1 MADDRQ
7 KAVATAN
14 AYHQGNI
21 AGLDQA
27 ETRRLVAST
36 VLTESSGGDLAVTN
50 RQGYV
55 GRYQAGAGW
64 LVEAGYV
71 DRQKYDQAFKASG
84 ARTEWEWATTGG
96 MTRFLRDDGN
106 WKDGL
111 SLDKYKASADLQD
124 KAFKTNSDKL
134 YAHAVR
140 DHLLDANS
148 PAERVAGFL
157 KASHLGGYGAGKAV
171 LEGRPVHADANG
183 TTPYKYYNDIARNGD
198 GLDQLM
204 ARGGRDHATPARA
217 PDAQT
222 PTPARTAEA
231 PAPFAASA
239 FLRQQTPEVRAYL
252 DLVAWKE
259 VGHSLNADGSP
270 SGYRERNGVAGSRG
284 LMPESAIADNGTLP
298 RDELRYNVGR
308 YQMKLVDVEDMR
320 NRYDRKIDDF
330 SPESQ
335 DRIAVAKM
343 RDRGVMRELEQGDI
357 RGAIERGGKEW
368 ASLPGSPYG
377 QVQRGYTVDKA
388 VDYYEQRLA
397 FHRALDRGQP
407 PPAQAETPAASRDP
421 MADGVLKHG
430 ERGDAVKHLQEALNK
445 AGIRDDKGQPLPTT
459 GYYGDMTEA
468 AVRKYQTQHGLDV
481 DGKAGRDTLGSLGLA
496 QKPGQERAP
505 TPAQPAHPQET
516 QPPAQPPQ
524 QQPQPQPA
532 PQPPQPQAPAQS
544 GETPPA
550 PRSDTGATAPP
561 KPDAPKPDAPAQ
573 GGGQPSI
580 ADPKHPDH
588 RLYEQ
593 AMANLQQLGP
603 SGGFKSQDELTKAA
617 AAVAADAKASGL
629 GSIDHVAKANTPNG
643 QTLLIA
649 VEGNPTNPASKN
661 SYIDYT
667 QATTQ
672 TVAQSSRMAEAVKP
686 VEAQVAQEQ
695 ARSVSGR

>member
-7 KAVATAN
+7 QAVATAN
-14 AYHQGNI
+14 AYHQGDI
-21 AGLDQA
+21 AGLDTA
-27 ETRRLVAST
+27 ATRRLVAST
-36 VLTESSGGDLAVTN
+36 VLTESSGGDLSVTN
-50 RQGYV
+50 AQGYV

-71 DRQKYDQAFKASG
+71 NRERYDQAFKASG
-84 ARTEWEWATTGG
+84 ARSEWDWAVSGG
-96 MTRFLRDDGN
+96 MTGFLRDDRN
-106 WKDGL
+106 WNDGL
-111 SLDKYKASADLQD
+111 TLDKYKASADLQD
-124 KAFKTNSDKL
+124 RAFKTNSDKL

-140 DHLLDANS
+140 DHLLDADS

-157 KASHLGGYGAGKAV
+157 KASHLGGYGAGRAV
-171 LEGRPVHADANG
+171 LEGRPVRADANG
-183 TTPYKYYNDIARNGD
+183 TTPYQYYNDIARNAD
-198 GLDQLM
+198 GLDRFLPH
-204 ARGGRDHATPARA
+204 GGRDHAVAPVTATPTAATPA
-217 PDAQT
+217 P
-222 PTPARTAEA
+222 

-239 FLRQQTPEVRAYL
+239 FFRQQTPETRAYL

-270 SGYRERNGVAGSRG
+270 SGYRERNGVPGSRG
-284 LMPESAIADNGTLP
+284 LMPESAVADNGTLP

-320 NRYDRKIDDF
+320 DRYDRRIDDF

-377 QVQRGYTVDKA
+377 QVQRGYTVEQA
-388 VDYYEQRLA
+388 VDYYNQRLA

-407 PPAQAETPAASRDP
+407 PPAHSETPTPSRDP

-459 GYYGDMTEA
+459 GYYGDLTEA
-468 AVRKYQTQHGLDV
+468 AVRKYQTQHGLEV
-481 DGKAGRDTLGSLGLA
+481 DGKAGRDTLGALGLGPA
-496 QKPGQERAP
+496 RTAP
-505 TPAQPAHPQET
+505 TDAQPAPAGPQTAPSASHPAPPKTDDSAPASQKT
-516 QPPAQPPQ
+516 APPAQ
-524 QQPQPQPA
+524 
-532 PQPPQPQAPAQS
+532 
-544 GETPPA
+544 
-550 PRSDTGATAPP
+550 SDT
-561 KPDAPKPDAPAQ
+561 
-573 GGGQPSI
+573 PSI
-580 ADPKHPDH
+580 ADPKHADH

-593 AMANLQQLGP
+593 ALSNLQQLGP
-603 SGGFKSQDELTKAA
+603 SGGFRSQDELVKAA
-617 AAVAADAKASGL
+617 AAVAADAKATGL
-629 GSIDHVAKANTPNG
+629 SSIDHISKTNAVNG
-643 QTLLIA
+643 QTLLVA
-649 VEGNPTNPASKN
+649 VEGSPLSPAAKN

-672 TVAQSSRMAEAVKP
+672 TVEQSSRMAEAVKAP
-686 VEAQVAQEQ
+686 EQHAAQEQ
-695 ARSVSGR
+695 ARSMSGR

>member
-7 KAVATAN
+7 QAVATAD
-14 AYHQGNI
+14 AYRQGNI

-27 ETRRLVAST
+27 ATRRLVAST

-50 RQGYV
+50 AQGYV

-84 ARTEWEWATTGG
+84 ARTEWDWAVSGG

-124 KAFKTNSDKL
+124 KAFKTNGDKL

-171 LEGRPVHADANG
+171 LEGRPVRADANG
-183 TTPYKYYNDIARNGD
+183 TTPYQYYNDIARNGD

-204 ARGGRDHATPARA
+204 ARGGREQAPART

-222 PTPARTAEA
+222 PAPARTAAA
-231 PAPFAASA
+231 PEPFAASA
-239 FLRQQTPEVRAYL
+239 FFRQQTPEVRAYL

-270 SGYRERNGVAGSRG
+270 SGYRERNGVPGSRG

-343 RDRGVMRELEQGDI
+343 RYRGVMTALEQGDI

-377 QVQRGYTVDKA
+377 QVQRGYTVEKA

-407 PPAQAETPAASRDP
+407 PPAHTETPAPARDP

-430 ERGDAVKHLQEALNK
+430 ERGEAVKHLQEALNK

-459 GYYGDMTEA
+459 GYYGDLTEA
-468 AVRKYQTQHGLDV
+468 AVRKYQAQHGLEV
-481 DGKAGRDTLGSLGLA
+481 DGKAGRETLGALA
-496 QKPGQERAP
+496 QVTVRTPPNADPERAQAP
-505 TPAQPAHPQET
+505 SQTTPSQTAPSQTTPSQTTPPQSPQST
-516 QPPAQPPQ
+516 DGGAPKPPRTAPPAQ
-524 QQPQPQPA
+524 A
-532 PQPPQPQAPAQS
+532 D
-544 GETPPA
+544 
-550 PRSDTGATAPP
+550 R
-561 KPDAPKPDAPAQ
+561 
-573 GGGQPSI
+573 PSI

-593 AMANLQQLGP
+593 ALSNLQQLGP
-603 SGGFKSQDELTKAA
+603 SGGFGSREELEKAA
-617 AAVAADAKASGL
+617 AAVAADAKATGL
-629 GSIDHVAKANTPNG
+629 SSIDHISKTQAVNG
-643 QTLLIA
+643 QTLLVA
-649 VEGNPTNPASKN
+649 VEGSPLSPASRN
-661 SYIDYT
+661 SYIDYA

-672 TVAQSSRMAEAVKP
+672 TVEQSSRMAEAAKAP
-686 VEAQVAQEQ
+686 DPQVAQEQ
-695 ARSVSGR
+695 ARTVSGR

>member
-7 KAVATAN
+7 RAVATAN

-148 PAERVAGFL
+148 SAERVAGFL

-171 LEGRPVHADANG
+171 LEGRPVRADANG

-204 ARGGRDHATPARA
+204 ARGGRDHATPART

-222 PTPARTAEA
+222 PTPARTTAA
-231 PAPFAASA
+231 PEPLAASG
-239 FLRQQTPEVRAYL
+239 FFRQQTPEVRAYL

-320 NRYDRKIDDF
+320 NRYDRRIDDF

-377 QVQRGYTVDKA
+377 QVQRGYTVEKA

-407 PPAQAETPAASRDP
+407 PPAHTEAPAASRDP

-430 ERGDAVKHLQEALNK
+430 ERGEAVKHLQEALNK

-459 GYYGDMTEA
+459 GYYGDLTEA
-468 AVRKYQTQHGLDV
+468 GVRKYQAQHGLEV
-481 DGKAGRDTLGSLGLA
+481 DGKAGRETLAALA
-496 QKPGQERAP
+496 ATAARTQPNADPPHAP
-505 TPAQPAHPQET
+505 APQQTAPSQTTPAHPPQNTGGAANPPRTE
-516 QPPAQPPQ
+516 PPAQ
-524 QQPQPQPA
+524 
-532 PQPPQPQAPAQS
+532 
-544 GETPPA
+544 
-550 PRSDTGATAPP
+550 SD
-561 KPDAPKPDAPAQ
+561 K
-573 GGGQPSI
+573 PSI

-593 AMANLQQLGP
+593 ALSNLQQLGP
-603 SGGFKSQDELTKAA
+603 SGGFKSREELEKAA
-617 AAVAADAKASGL
+617 AAVAADAKATGL
-629 GSIDHVAKANTPNG
+629 SSIDHISKTNAVNG
-643 QTLLIA
+643 QTLLVA
-649 VEGNPTNPASKN
+649 VEGSPLSPASKN
-661 SYIDYT
+661 SYIDYA

-672 TVAQSSRMAEAVKP
+672 TVEQSSRMAEAAKAP
-686 VEAQVAQEQ
+686 DPQAAHEQ

>member
-7 KAVATAN
+7 RAVATAN

-50 RQGYV
+50 KQGYV

-64 LVEAGYV
+64 LVEAGLV
-71 DRQKYDQAFKASG
+71 DREKYEKAFKASG
-84 ARTEWEWATTGG
+84 ARTEWEWASNGG
-96 MTRFLRDDGN
+96 MTRFLHEDGN
-106 WKDGL
+106 WKNGL
-111 SLDKYKASADLQD
+111 SLEKYKASADIQD
-124 KAFKTNSDKL
+124 KAFKTNCDKL
-134 YAHAVR
+134 YARAVR
-140 DHLLDANS
+140 EHVLDENS
-148 PAERVAGFL
+148 PPERVAGYL
-157 KASHLGGYGAGKAV
+157 KAAHLGGYGAGKAV

-198 GLDQLM
+198 NLDQLM
-204 ARGGRDHATPARA
+204 ARGGRDHAPVRTA
-217 PDAQT
+217 DAQA
-222 PTPARTAEA
+222 PSPARTAAA
-231 PAPFAASA
+231 PEPFAASA
-239 FLRQQTPEVRAYL
+239 FLRQQTPETRAYL

-270 SGYRERNGVAGSRG
+270 SGYRERNGVPGSRG

-377 QVQRGYTVDKA
+377 QVQRGYTVEKA

-407 PPAQAETPAASRDP
+407 PPAQTETPAASRDP

-468 AVRKYQTQHGLDV
+468 AVRKYQTQHGLSV
-481 DGKAGRDTLGSLGLA
+481 DGKAGHDTLGALGLP

-505 TPAQPAHPQET
+505 TPSQPAHPPET
-516 QPPAQPPQ
+516 QAHPQQAPSHPPHPQQAPQ
-524 QQPQPQPA
+524 QQAPVHPGESHPSPQRSDA
-532 PQPPQPQAPAQS
+532 GA
-544 GETPPA
+544 TPP
-550 PRSDTGATAPP
+550 P
-561 KPDAPKPDAPAQ
+561 KSDAPKPDAPAH
-573 GGGQPSI
+573 GGAQPSI

-603 SGGFKSQDELTKAA
+603 SGGFKSQDELAKAA

-629 GSIDHVAKANTPNG
+629 GSIDHVSKANTPNG

-649 VEGNPTNPASKN
+649 VEGNPANPASKN

-672 TVAQSSRMAEAVKP
+672 TVEQSSRMAEAVRP
-686 VEAQVAQEQ
+686 TEAQVAQEQ

>member
-7 KAVATAN
+7 RAVATAN

-124 KAFKTNSDKL
+124 KAFKTNCDKL

-148 PAERVAGFL
+148 SAERVAGFL

-171 LEGRPVHADANG
+171 LEGRPVRADANG

-204 ARGGRDHATPARA
+204 ARGGREHAPART

-222 PTPARTAEA
+222 PSPARTPAASAA
-231 PAPFAASA
+231 PAPLAASA
-239 FLRQQTPEVRAYL
+239 FFRQQTPEVRAYL

-270 SGYRERNGVAGSRG
+270 AGYRERNGVAGSRG

-320 NRYDRKIDDF
+320 NRYDRRIDDF

-343 RDRGVMRELEQGDI
+343 RYRGVTAELEQGDI

-377 QVQRGYTVDKA
+377 QVQRGYTVEKA
-388 VDYYEQRLA
+388 IDYYEQRLA

-407 PPAQAETPAASRDP
+407 PPAHTEAPAASRDP
-421 MADGVLKHG
+421 MADGVLRHG
-430 ERGDAVKHLQEALNK
+430 ERGEAVKHLQEALNK

-459 GYYGDMTEA
+459 GYYGDLTEA
-468 AVRKYQTQHGLDV
+468 AVRKYQAQHGLEV
-481 DGKAGRDTLGSLGLA
+481 DGKAGRETLGALA
-496 QKPGQERAP
+496 STVARTQPNADPQHVPASQQAAP
-505 TPAQPAHPQET
+505 SHTAPSQTAPSQTTPAHPPQST
-516 QPPAQPPQ
+516 DGGAANPPRTAPPAQ
-524 QQPQPQPA
+524 
-532 PQPPQPQAPAQS
+532 
-544 GETPPA
+544 
-550 PRSDTGATAPP
+550 SD
-561 KPDAPKPDAPAQ
+561 K
-573 GGGQPSI
+573 PSI

-593 AMANLQQLGP
+593 ALSNLQQLGP
-603 SGGFKSQDELTKAA
+603 SGGFRSREELEKAA
-617 AAVAADAKASGL
+617 AAVAADAKATGL
-629 GSIDHVAKANTPNG
+629 SSIDHISKTSAVNG
-643 QTLLIA
+643 QTLLVA
-649 VEGNPTNPASKN
+649 VEGSPLSPASKN
-661 SYIDYT
+661 SYIDYA

-672 TVAQSSRMAEAVKP
+672 TVEQSSRMAEAAKAP
-686 VEAQVAQEQ
+686 DPQAAHEQ

>member
-64 LVEAGYV
+64 LVEAGLV
-71 DRQKYDQAFKASG
+71 DREKYDKAFKASG

-106 WKDGL
+106 WKGGL

-124 KAFKTNSDKL
+124 KAFKTNCDKL
-134 YAHAVR
+134 YAHVVR

-148 PAERVAGFL
+148 SAERVAGFL

-171 LEGRPVHADANG
+171 LEGRPVRADANG

-204 ARGGRDHATPARA
+204 TRGGRDHAPAART
-217 PDAQT
+217 PDART
-222 PTPARTAEA
+222 PTPARTPEA
-231 PAPFAASA
+231 PAPFAASP

-270 SGYRERNGVAGSRG
+270 SGYRERNGVPGSRG

-320 NRYDRKIDDF
+320 NRYDRRIDDF

-377 QVQRGYTVDKA
+377 QVQRGYTVEKA

-407 PPAQAETPAASRDP
+407 PPAHTETPAASRDP

-445 AGIRDDKGQPLPTT
+445 AGVRDDKGQPLPTT
-459 GYYGDMTEA
+459 GYYGDLTEA
-468 AVRKYQTQHGLDV
+468 AVRKYQAQHGLSV
-481 DGKAGRDTLGSLGLA
+481 DGKAGHDTLGALGLP
-496 QKPGQERAP
+496 QKPGQERA
-505 TPAQPAHPQET
+505 TTPAHPPET
-516 QPPAQPPQ
+516 SPSPQ
-524 QQPQPQPA
+524 RSDA
-532 PQPPQPQAPAQS
+532 GA
-544 GETPPA
+544 TPP
-550 PRSDTGATAPP
+550 PNSDPQ
-561 KPDAPKPDAPAQ
+561 KPDAPKPEAPAH

-593 AMANLQQLGP
+593 ALSNLQQLGP
-603 SGGFKSQDELTKAA
+603 SGGFKSQDELVKAA
-617 AAVAADAKASGL
+617 AAVAADAKATGL
-629 GSIDHVAKANTPNG
+629 SSIDHISKTNAVNG
-643 QTLLIA
+643 QTLLVA
-649 VEGNPTNPASKN
+649 VEGSPLSPAAKN

-672 TVAQSSRMAEAVKP
+672 TVEQSSRMAEAAKAP
-686 VEAQVAQEQ
+686 EAQVAHEQ

>member
-64 LVEAGYV
+64 LVEAGLV
-71 DRQKYDQAFKASG
+71 DREKYDKAFKASG

-124 KAFKTNSDKL
+124 KAFKTNCDKL

-148 PAERVAGFL
+148 SAERVAGFL

-171 LEGRPVHADANG
+171 LEGRPVRADANG
-183 TTPYKYYNDIARNGD
+183 TTPYKYYNNIARNGD

-204 ARGGRDHATPARA
+204 TRGGRDHAPAART
-217 PDAQT
+217 PDART
-222 PTPARTAEA
+222 PTPARTPEA
-231 PAPFAASA
+231 PAPFAASP

-270 SGYRERNGVAGSRG
+270 SGYRERNGVPGSRG

-320 NRYDRKIDDF
+320 NRYDRRIDDF

-377 QVQRGYTVDKA
+377 QVQRGYTVEKA

-407 PPAQAETPAASRDP
+407 PPAQTETPAASRDP

-445 AGIRDDKGQPLPTT
+445 AGVRDDKGQPLPTT
-459 GYYGDMTEA
+459 GYYGDLTEA
-468 AVRKYQTQHGLDV
+468 AVRKYQTQHGLSV
-481 DGKAGRDTLGSLGLA
+481 DGKAGHDTLGALGLP
-496 QKPGQERAP
+496 QKPGQERAAA
-505 TPAQPAHPQET
+505 TPAHPPET
-516 QPPAQPPQ
+516 S
-524 QQPQPQPA
+524 PA
-532 PQPPQPQAPAQS
+532 PQRSDAGA
-544 GETPPA
+544 TPP
-550 PRSDTGATAPP
+550 PKPDPQKP
-561 KPDAPKPDAPAQ
+561 DPQKPDAPKPEAPAH

-593 AMANLQQLGP
+593 ALSNLQQLGP
-603 SGGFKSQDELTKAA
+603 SGGFKSQDELVKAA
-617 AAVAADAKASGL
+617 AAVAADAKATGL
-629 GSIDHVAKANTPNG
+629 SSIDHISKTNAVNG
-643 QTLLIA
+643 QTLLVA
-649 VEGNPTNPASKN
+649 VEGSPLSPAAKN

-672 TVAQSSRMAEAVKP
+672 TVEQSSRMAEAAKAPEAP
-686 VEAQVAQEQ
+686 VAHEQ

>member
-50 RQGYV
+50 KQGYV

-96 MTRFLRDDGN
+96 MTRFLRDGGN

-140 DHLLDANS
+140 DHLLDANT

-198 GLDQLM
+198 NLDQLM
-204 ARGGRDHATPARA
+204 ARGGRDHATPART

-222 PTPARTAEA
+222 PSPARTTAA
-231 PAPFAASA
+231 PEPFAASP

-270 SGYRERNGVAGSRG
+270 SGYRERNGVPGSRG

-377 QVQRGYTVDKA
+377 QVQRGYTVEKA

-407 PPAQAETPAASRDP
+407 PPAHTETPAASRDA

-459 GYYGDMTEA
+459 GYYGDLTEA
-468 AVRKYQTQHGLDV
+468 AVRKYQTQHGLSV
-481 DGKAGRDTLGSLGLA
+481 DGKAGHDTLGALGLP

-505 TPAQPAHPQET
+505 TPAQPTHPAETQAHPQ
-516 QPPAQPPQ
+516 QAPA
-524 QQPQPQPA
+524 QPQPQ
-532 PQPPQPQAPAQS
+532 
-544 GETPPA
+544 TPK
-550 PRSDTGATAPP
+550 S
-561 KPDAPKPDAPAQ
+561 DAPKPDAPAH

-603 SGGFKSQDELTKAA
+603 SGGFRSQDELTKAA

-629 GSIDHVAKANTPNG
+629 GAIDHISKANTPNG

-649 VEGNPTNPASKN
+649 VEGNPANPASKN
-661 SYIDYT
+661 SYIDYA

-672 TVAQSSRMAEAVKP
+672 TVEQSSRMADAVKP
-686 VEAQVAQEQ
+686 AEAQVAQEQ